1 MLANLQKAALY
12 KMALGVKVGLM
23 CVLLL
28 GILITL
34 VKEEYELAI
43 SFGQ

>member
-1 MLANLQKAALY
+1 
-12 KMALGVKVGLM
+12 MALGVKVHAI
-23 CVLLL
+23 VLLL
-28 GILITL
+28 GILITF